1 MLRLSKLTDYGTVV
15 MTALARHPR
24 EQRNAAELAAHTHV
38 AAPTVRKLLK
48 RLTHAGLVE
57 SSRGARGGYR
67 LARAPE
73 EISVADVI
81 AALEGP
87 LGLTECALH
96 DGLCGIESECSL
108 RGNWRIIN
116 RAIRRALTELSLAEM
131 TEPVGDLR
139 LRVETGRAESETFA
153 AQELTIES

>member
-1 MLRLSKLTDYGTVV
+1 MLRLSKLTDYGTVL
-15 MTALARHPR
+15 MTTLARHPR
-24 EQRNAAELAAHTHV
+24 EQRNAAELAKDTRI

-57 SSRGARGGYR
+57 SSRGAQGGYR
-67 LARAPE
+67 LARTPG

-96 DGLCGIESECSL
+96 DGLCGIEADCSL

-116 RAIRRALTELSLAEM
+116 RAIRRALTEVSLAEM
-131 TEPVGDLR
+131 TAPVAEMR
-139 LRVETGRAESETFA
+139 LHVETAGTEPGTFVL
-153 AQELTIES
+153 ERH

>member
-1 MLRLSKLTDYGTVV
+1 MLRLSKLTDYGTVL
-15 MTALARHPR
+15 MTALARHPS
-24 EQRNAAELAAHTHV
+24 EQRSAAELAENTHI

-57 SSRGARGGYR
+57 SSRGAQGGYR

-73 EISVADVI
+73 RISVADVI

-87 LGLTECALH
+87 LGLTECAVH
-96 DGLCGIESECSL
+96 NGRCGIESDCSL

-116 RAIRRALTELSLAEM
+116 RAIRDALSGVSLAEM
-131 TEPVGDLR
+131 TAPSADLR
-139 LRVETGRAESETFA
+139 LHVEAGRPAGL
-153 AQELTIES
+153 QRH